1 MTYTIHNM
9 ALLQEASFKNKED
22 IMKYLLD
29 TANLED
35 IRSYYDTFPIS
46 GVTSNPS
53 IVKREGKL
61 DFFAHMNAI
70 RSIIGMDKPLHI
82 QVTALD
88 TEGMMKDAETIRSKV
103 DENVYIKIPV
113 TMEGI
118 KAIKLLKAKGYNV
131 TATAVYSKQQAFM
144 ALEAGADAIAPY
156 YNRMENMSIDPEDV
170 IASIAEMIDRYGYKT
185 EILAASFKNAGQVD
199 KAFLAGAQTATM
211 DPSILSAALGS
222 AHITD
227 AVATFDSDWKSIYG
241 DQTLS
246 DL

>member
-1 MTYTIHNM
+1 
-9 ALLQEASFKNKED
+9 
-22 IMKYLLD
+22 MKYLLD

-35 IRSYYDTFPIS
+35 IKKYCDTFPIY

-53 IVKREGKL
+53 IVKKEGKV

-70 RSIIGMDKPLHI
+70 RAIIGKDKPLHI

-88 TEGMMKDAETIRSKV
+88 AEGMMKDAAAIRSKV
-103 DENVYIKIPV
+103 DENVYIKVPV

-118 KAIKLLKAKGYNV
+118 KAIKLMKAKGYNV

-144 ALEAGADAIAPY
+144 ALEAGADTIAPY
-156 YNRMENMSIDPEDV
+156 YNRMENMSIDPEEV
-170 IASIAEMIDRYGYKT
+170 IASIAQMIACYGYQT

-211 DPSILSAALGS
+211 DPSIMSAALGL

-227 AVATFDSDWKSIYG
+227 AVDTFDKDWKSVYG
-241 DQTLS
+241 DCTIA